1 MKPVQPTLVQCD
13 FDGTITDDDVSFQIL
28 DEFTGTGWRQLFDDY
43 MAGKMSVNRFNA
55 TVFSR
60 VKADKKTLDEFVRQ
74 KAVIRPGFS
83 ELLEVSKKRGFR
95 FVIVS
100 NGMMFYIENILG
112 MLGVKDIEFVAAR
125 ANFKPGTIEAWY
137 EGPDGRVVEDGF
149 KEAYTRHFLKQGYKI
164 VYLGNG
170 ASDFPPARMC
180 SKIFSIDNLTKA
192 CETNEVAC
200 TPFSDLHEVA
210 EAFKTLS

>member
-1 MKPVQPTLVQCD
+1 LKPAQPTLVQCD
-13 FDGTITDDDVSFQIL
+13 FDGTVTVGDVSFQIL

-60 VKADKKTLDEFVRQ
+60 VKADKKTLDEFVRR
-74 KAVIRPGFS
+74 KAVIRPGFR
-83 ELLEVSKKRGFR
+83 ELLEASKERGFR

-100 NGMMFYIENILG
+100 NGMMFYIEDILG
-112 MLGVKDIEFVAAR
+112 MLGVSDVEFVAAR

-137 EGPDGRVVEDGF
+137 EGPDGKVVEDGF
-149 KEAYTRHFLKQGYKI
+149 KEAYTRHFLKQGYRI

-170 ASDFPPARMC
+170 ASDFAPARMC
-180 SKIFSIDNLTKA
+180 SRIFSIENLTKA
-192 CETNEVAC
+192 CEANGVNC
-200 TPFSDLHEVA
+200 TPFIDLHEVA
-210 EAFKTLS
+210 RALKKLP